1 MCDVGSKVELI
12 LSCLEGRK
20 HPVRNIVLMEKPL
33 VELITRAEQ
42 CGIDVTSME
51 GMEVS
56 SLFGF
61 ITNATLI
68 FHVPLLLYHK
78 ETTNPN
84 KLR

>member
-12 LSCLEGRK
+12 LSSLEGRK
-20 HPVRNIVLMEKPL
+20 HPVRNIVLMEKPP

-61 ITNATLI
+61 FWGGGGWMDGCMDAAAA
-68 FHVPLLLYHK
+68 
-78 ETTNPN
+78 
-84 KLR
+84 

>member
-20 HPVRNIVLMEKPL
+20 HPVRNIVLMEKPP

-68 FHVPLLLYHK
+68 FQPPLILYHK

>member
-20 HPVRNIVLMEKPL
+20 HPVRNIVLMEKPP

-42 CGIDVTSME
+42 CGIAVTSME
-51 GMEVS
+51 EMEVN

-61 ITNATLI
+61 IANAPLR
-68 FHVPLLLYHK
+68 FQLPLLLYHK
-78 ETTNPN
+78 DTTNSN
-84 KLR
+84 KPR